1 MKVTSVIRRPVVTEK
16 STLARERSNV
26 VVFEVSMDATK
37 IDVKRAVEKLFDT
50 QVADVRTYIAHGK
63 MKRQGR
69 FMGRRPDWKKAIVR
83 LKDGAKVPDFVQG
96 A

>member
-1 MKVTSVIRRPVVTEK
+1 
-16 STLARERSNV
+16 
-26 VVFEVSMDATK
+26 
-37 IDVKRAVEKLFDT
+37 
-50 QVADVRTYIAHGK
+50 VADVRTYIAHGK

>member
-1 MKVTSVIRRPVVTEK
+1 MKPTDVIRRPLVTEK
-16 STLARERSNV
+16 TTFAREGSPV
-26 VVFEVSMDATK
+26 AVFEVAVDATK

>member
-16 STLARERSNV
+16 STVAREQSNV
-26 VVFEVSMDATK
+26 IVFEVAMDATK
-37 IDVKRAVEKLFDT
+37 VDVKRAVEKLFDT

-63 MKRQGR
+63 VKRQGR

>member
-1 MKVTSVIRRPVVTEK
+1 VKITSVIRRPVVTEK
-16 STLARERSNV
+16 STLARERTNV
-26 VVFEVSMDATK
+26 VVFEVAIGATK

-63 MKRQGR
+63 VKRQGR